1 MGSEIY
7 IRDRDRERVG
17 EIEERERVERGRLR
31 DSQSIQPVSYT
42 HLTLPTN
49 REVEISGGEVALKK
63 KRRMEKVAREE
74 DSTGV

>member
-17 EIEERERVERGRLR
+17 EIVERERVERGRLR